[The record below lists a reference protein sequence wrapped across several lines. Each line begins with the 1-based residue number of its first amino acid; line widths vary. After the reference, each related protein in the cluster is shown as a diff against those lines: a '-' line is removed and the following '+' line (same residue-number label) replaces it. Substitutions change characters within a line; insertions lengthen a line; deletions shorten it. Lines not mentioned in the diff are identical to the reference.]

1 MGHRIAV
8 FGASGYAGGE
18 LVRIVDAHSDLE
30 LTYLAGHSTA
40 GGRLGDVHPQL
51 AGGDR
56 PIGPMDVDVSGDVDL
71 VFLSLPHGASAEP
84 AVALRQ
90 TGVPVVDLG
99 SDFRLHSP
107 DLYQRTYGTAHPHPD
122 QLGAWQYGLPELHRR
137 QIATSTQVAAPGC
150 YPTSVI
156 LAMTPLLAAGLVEPT
171 ITVDAMSGVSGAGR
185 GVKEG
190 LMFGAVAEGVAAYG
204 LPTHRHRPEMEQALA
219 EASGVTPIVAFTP
232 HLVPMQRGLHSTCH
246 APLADLATTTDDIVS
261 CLRDVYADDVFVDVV
276 DGPPQTRWVVG
287 SNRCLIS
294 AHVDPHSGTVTV
306 ISVID
311 NLVKGAAGQAVQCA
325 NLMLGIGEST
335 GLSLD
340 GWMP

>member
-1 MGHRIAV
+1 MGHRIAI

-18 LVRIVDAHSDLE
+18 LVRIVDAHPDLE
-30 LTYLAGHSTA
+30 LAYLAGHSTA

-51 AGGDR
+51 GGGDR
-56 PIGPMDVDVSGDVDL
+56 PIGSMDVDVAGDVDL

-90 TGVPVVDLG
+90 ADVPVVDLG

-107 DLYQRTYGTAHPHPD
+107 DLYHRTYGTAHPYPD
-122 QLGAWQYGLPELHRR
+122 QLGSWQYGLPEWHRE

-156 LAMTPLLAAGLVEPT
+156 LAMTPLLAAGLVGRT

-190 LMFGAVAEGVAAYG
+190 LMFGAVAEGVTAYG
-204 LPTHRHRPEMEQALA
+204 LPVHRHRPEMEQAIA
-219 EASGVTPIVAFTP
+219 DASGVAPIVSFTP

-246 APLADLATTTDDIVS
+246 APVAGTTTADDIVS
-261 CLRDVYADDVFVDVV
+261 CLRDAYTDDAFVDVI

-287 SNRCLIS
+287 TNRCLIS
-294 AHVDPHSGTVTV
+294 AYVDPHSGTATV
-306 ISVID
+306 VSVID

-325 NLMLGIGEST
+325 NLMLGIDETT
-335 GLSLD
+335 GLSVD